1 MRAIRFHRFGDPSVL
16 QLDSLETPQPK
27 GDEVLLRVHGSS
39 INYSDLGLRRGELKM
54 VSFWRMP
61 LTPGFDVAGE
71 VVACG
76 PEVTAFL
83 PGDGVYALLGLQAG
97 GLAEY
102 VCVAQEKLG
111 KAPQTLSLVEAAAV
125 PLAGLTALQGLRG
138 KAGLHNRAGQRVLI
152 NGASGGVGAFAVQ
165 LAKFFKCH
173 VTGVAGAGKRDFV
186 RELGADEALDYHE
199 VDFTKLSAQWDVVF
213 DAAGKREFGEVRP
226 VLRPGGVMVS
236 TRTSPQGVLASVTT
250 AVTDG
255 PGFSFLITKERGQ
268 DLDFLAGLIDR
279 GQLRVPIDRIFALT
293 EAAEAHR
300 YAEGKAAQGKVVIA
314 VAEA

>member
-1 MRAIRFHRFGDPSVL
+1 MRAVRFHRFGDPGVLRVDSV
-16 QLDSLETPQPK
+16 ETPQPK
-27 GDEVLLRVHGSS
+27 GDEVLLKVHGSS
-39 INYSDLGLRRGELKM
+39 INYSDVGLRRGELKL
-54 VSFWRMP
+54 VSFWRLP

-83 PGDGVYALLGLQAG
+83 PGDRVYALLGLQAG

-111 KAPQTLSLVEAAAV
+111 NAPQTLSLFDAAAV

-138 KAGLHNRAGQRVLI
+138 KAGLHAREGQRVLV

-165 LAKFFKCH
+165 FAKFFKCH
-173 VTGVAGAGKRDFV
+173 VTAVAGTGKLDFV
-186 RELGADEALDYHE
+186 RGLGADEALDYHQA
-199 VDFTKLSAQWDVVF
+199 DFTRLSTQWDVVF

-255 PGFSFLITKERGQ
+255 PDFSFLITKERGQ
-268 DLDFLAGLIDR
+268 DLNFLAGMIDR
-279 GQLRVPIDRIFALT
+279 GQLRVPVDRVFHLA
-293 EAAEAHR
+293 EAADAHR
-300 YAEGKAAQGKVVIA
+300 YFESNATQGKVVIA
-314 VAEA
+314 VSEA